1 MRDSLVTVFGG
12 SGFIGRHLVRRL
24 AERGAR
30 VNVAVRDTEAALY
43 LKPMGSVGQITP
55 IMASLRHPPSVARA
69 VEGADVVVN
78 LVGILYQRGAQSFDA
93 IHARGAEVV
102 AKAASEAGAQ
112 RLVQMSAIGADPESP
127 AEYARS
133 KAAGEKLTSVAFP
146 GTTIIRPSIV
156 FGPEDD
162 FFNRFGAMAR
172 ILPALPLIGGG
183 ETRFQPVY
191 VGDVADAMIAVLDR
205 PDTAGKTFELGGP
218 RIYSFKELM
227 EVVLQETGR
236 KRLLLPLPFAAAKL
250 QAAFLQLLPVPP
262 LTIDQV
268 KLLERDNVVG
278 DTAAGLDDL
287 GITPTPIHGVLP
299 TYMFRYRRGG
309 AKVAPRFG

>member
-191 VGDVADAMIAVLDR
+191 VGDVADSMIAVLDR

-278 DTAAGLDDL
+278 DSAAGLADL